1 MRDAFP
7 LPRIAE
13 SLDML
18 SGARYFSTFDLAQ
31 GYHQIL
37 VKEED
42 RGKTAFSVP
51 WGHYQYR
58 RCPMGLTN
66 SPATFQRYMEKILG
80 DLAYDVLL
88 IYLDDLILFSDTIE
102 KHLAII
108 RVLLDRIRFY
118 GLKLK
123 PNKYF
128 LLQEEVKYLG
138 FVVSREGIGPDPDK
152 INAVRTWQVPRTVK
166 ELRAF
171 LGFCTFY
178 RKFIKNF
185 AHIASPLNSLLSGTK
200 KKSKEVIKEK
210 WV

>member
-1 MRDAFP
+1 MLVPIVLVRKKSGDLRLCVDYRQLNKITVRDAFP

-42 RGKTAFSVP
+42 RTKTAFSVP

-66 SPATFQRYMEKILG
+66 SPATFQRYMERILG

-102 KHLAII
+102 KYLVIM
-108 RVLLDRIRFY
+108 RVLL
-118 GLKLK
+118 
-123 PNKYF
+123 
-128 LLQEEVKYLG
+128 
-138 FVVSREGIGPDPDK
+138 
-152 INAVRTWQVPRTVK
+152 
-166 ELRAF
+166 
-171 LGFCTFY
+171 
-178 RKFIKNF
+178 
-185 AHIASPLNSLLSGTK
+185 
-200 KKSKEVIKEK
+200 
-210 WV
+210 